1 MNQKILKIVSQIKE
15 NLRKFD
21 GEEMESIDEIYD
33 SLSEIEDL
41 IYEQES
47 DTFEDEEEGY

>member
-1 MNQKILKIVSQIKE
+1 MNQEILKIVNRIKE
-15 NLRKFD
+15 NLRQLD
-21 GEEMESIDEIYD
+21 SEDNELVDEIYD

-47 DTFEDEEEGY
+47 DTFRDEEEGY